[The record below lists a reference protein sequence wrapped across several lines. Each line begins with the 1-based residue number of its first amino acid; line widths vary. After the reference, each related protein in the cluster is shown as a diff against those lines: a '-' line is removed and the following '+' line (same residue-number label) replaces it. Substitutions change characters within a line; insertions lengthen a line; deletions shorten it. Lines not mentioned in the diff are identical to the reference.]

1 MKPLEGTTPEQFV
14 ADFFTSYV
22 QDVVHSGDD
31 PGPLADRYY
40 APDIVQ
46 ISDGMELDREGLLAH
61 ARTLRKNLLDCRFEV
76 HEALAAEGRIAARFT
91 IHARMRKGPAVAR
104 EVHMFGELTPE
115 GRLRRVTQL
124 SRTLPATAVRPEQ
137 EQR

>member
-1 MKPLEGTTPEQFV
+1 MKPLEGTTPEQFI

-22 QDVVHSGDD
+22 QDVVRSSDD

-40 APDIVQ
+40 TPDIVQ
-46 ISDGMELDREGLLAH
+46 TSDGMVLDREGLLAH
-61 ARTLRKNLLDCRFEV
+61 VRTLRKNLLDCRFEV
-76 HEALAAEGRIAARFT
+76 HEALAAGDRIAARFT

-104 EVHMFGELTPE
+104 EVHMFGEYTPE

-124 SRTLPATAVRPEQ
+124 ARTLPAATQPQQ